1 MMSDNDLSK
10 KLSEIQ
16 DTKPRMSD
24 PEIDLGSSRTV
35 MPPKPVQ
42 GNRWSMWPMYLCFG
56 MLFVVLIF
64 TLLPRGR

>member
-24 PEIDLGSSRTV
+24 PEIGLGPSRAA
-35 MPPKPVQ
+35 MAPKPAQ
-42 GNRWSMWPMYLCFG
+42 GNRWSMWPMYMCFG
-56 MLFVVLIF
+56 VLLMILIF
-64 TLLPRGR
+64 SILPRLR

>member
-10 KLSEIQ
+10 KLSEIR

-24 PEIDLGSSRTV
+24 PEIESGRSRTV
-35 MPPKPVQ
+35 MPPKSAN

-56 MLFVVLIF
+56 VLFVVLLF
-64 TLLPRGR
+64 TVIPRR

>member
-24 PEIDLGSSRTV
+24 PEIELDRSRTT
-35 MPPKPVQ
+35 MPPKSAN

-56 MLFVVLIF
+56 VLFVVLLF
-64 TLLPRGR
+64 TLIPRR